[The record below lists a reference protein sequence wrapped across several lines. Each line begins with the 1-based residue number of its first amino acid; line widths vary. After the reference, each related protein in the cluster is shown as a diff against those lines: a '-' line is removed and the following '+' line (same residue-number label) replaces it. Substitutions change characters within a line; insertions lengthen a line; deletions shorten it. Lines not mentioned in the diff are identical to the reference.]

1 MLLNIVYY
9 SIMCCKGMLMFSVIF
24 MKRLLG
30 RLIYNISIKNR
41 LLIYFLSMVILPA
54 TVICYTIYNKST
66 DIITKKV
73 NASIKSDFQMIESDI
88 LLKFNNI
95 YDLIKNIYLNHD
107 VIKILSS
114 DHPTSQTDIISEM
127 NTIDKVLEN
136 NQIQDP
142 GSNIII
148 PKLYIFNR
156 PEYLMYSFTDK
167 VSDAGLL
174 EREKWYLN
182 MPAEQKYKIVG
193 LNQLTVSSVKVDTI
207 TIAKRLFGL
216 SNTNLPYAGVLTID
230 VGVDGYN
237 SILSSFKP
245 SPNST
250 IFVLDENS
258 NVILSPQKEL
268 LRKKMSDEPYIS
280 RIEKNQDGSYNS
292 FIQKINGQ
300 ELLISS
306 KKINEI
312 NWTIVSL
319 SPIRELNGE
328 LFDLNRNMIIVI
340 IICAI
345 AAFGM
350 VLYLSDNISYPI
362 RKLAKSMSTVQN
374 GNFEINIEYRRNDE
388 FRYLVTIY
396 KEMVS
401 RIKELI
407 DKLYL
412 SEVRKKEAEL
422 KSLQAQINPHFL
434 YNTLDSINWMAVRNN
449 VPEISTMVTSLSD
462 FFRYSLSKGRDIITI
477 EDEIKQVRSYLV
489 IQSIRFKDKL
499 EYDIDVP
506 DEVMEYSIVKLV
518 LQPIVEN
525 AIIHGIEKRKGKG
538 KIEISGSKTDEI
550 IEITIADNGIGA
562 DIDELNR
569 VLNDSSNVS
578 KSYGIKNVNER
589 IMYTFGEEFGL
600 KFESNV
606 QGGVTATIRIP
617 AKSKPKEVSN
627 AANGNS

>member
-1 MLLNIVYY
+1 MVLMPKITSINCRTGTHMLTRFFV
-9 SIMCCKGMLMFSVIF
+9 
-24 MKRLLG
+24 KRLFN
-30 RLIYNISIKNR
+30 RMIYNISIKNR
-41 LLIYFLSMVILPA
+41 LLIYFISMVILPA
-54 TVICYTIYNKST
+54 TVICYTVYNKST
-66 DIITKKV
+66 DIITQRL
-73 NASIKSDFQMIESDI
+73 NSSIKSDFQMIESDI
-88 LLKFNNI
+88 LLKLNNI
-95 YDLIKNIYLNHD
+95 YDLTKNIYLNYD
-107 VIKILSS
+107 VIKILSF
-114 DHPTSQTDIISEM
+114 DHPTSQTEIVSEM
-127 NTIDKVLEN
+127 NTLDKVLES
-136 NQIQDP
+136 NQVQNL

-156 PEYLMYSFTDK
+156 PEYLLYSFTDK

-182 MPAEQKYKIVG
+182 MPAEQKFKIVG
-193 LNQLTVSSVKVDTI
+193 LNQLTVSSVKIDTI
-207 TIAKRLFGL
+207 MIAKRLFGL
-216 SNTNLPYAGVLTID
+216 SNPNIPYAGVLTIN
-230 VGVDGYN
+230 VGIDEYN

-245 SPNST
+245 SPSST
-250 IFVLDENS
+250 VFVLDENL
-258 NVILSPQKEL
+258 NIILSPQKEL
-268 LRKKMSDEPYIS
+268 LRRDMSNEPYIS
-280 RIEKNQDGSYNS
+280 EIKKSRDGGYNS
-292 FIQKINGQ
+292 FIQKNNGQ
-300 ELLISS
+300 EFLISS
-306 KKINEI
+306 KKIDEI

-319 SPIRELNGE
+319 SPIHELNRELS
-328 LFDLNRNMIIVI
+328 DLNRNMIIVI

-350 VLYLSDNISYPI
+350 VLYLADNISYPI

-407 DKLYL
+407 EKLYL

-434 YNTLDSINWMAVRNN
+434 YNTLDSINWMAMRNN

-477 EDEIKQVRSYLV
+477 EDEIKQVQSYLV

-499 EYDIDVP
+499 EYNIDVP
-506 DEVMEYSIVKLV
+506 DEIKEYSIVKLV

-525 AIIHGIEKRKGKG
+525 SIIHGIEKRKGKG
-538 KIEISGSKTDEI
+538 RIEISGSKTGEV
-550 IEITIADNGIGA
+550 IEIAVTDNGVGA
-562 DIDELNR
+562 DIDDLNR
-569 VLNDSSNVS
+569 VLNDSENSN
-578 KSYGIKNVNER
+578 KSYGIRNVNER

-600 KFESNV
+600 KFESNE
-606 QGGVTATIRIP
+606 QGGVKVTIKIP
-617 AKSKPKEVSN
+617 AISKSKEVPNASN
-627 AANGNS
+627 SNS